1 MAYLEEIC
9 SWAQRVKSDV
19 GQNLGHIIIN
29 SELQTGGYHG
39 HPHDGREGKNF
50 DDLQSAIDYVNKNN
64 L

>member
-9 SWAQRVKSDV
+9 HWAQRVKSNMGHD
-19 GQNLGHIIIN
+19 LGHIIIN
-29 SELQTGGYHG
+29 SELKKESFHACPY
-39 HPHDGREGKNF
+39 DGREGKNF